1 MDVGTANLVQHHF
14 HRGKARRISAVG
26 HFPGEELQL
35 MLFHAQ
41 VLICVGSC
49 SYGPLGLNT
58 HCVARQNL
66 QTQDIDMDDDGQPA
80 PDPALAPD
88 PNHPLAPL
96 DTALGSRGCSAE
108 HTGAE
113 LEGEHPARL
122 SSHERK

>member
-1 MDVGTANLVQHHF
+1 M
-14 HRGKARRISAVG
+14 G

-66 QTQDIDMDDDGQPA
+66 QTQDIDTDDDGQPA
-80 PDPALAPD
+80 PDPALAPGT
-88 PNHPLAPL
+88 PVIPWHLWTPLWGPEDAVL
-96 DTALGSRGCSAE
+96 STLGQNSRVSIQPGSLLCQVS
-108 HTGAE
+108 
-113 LEGEHPARL
+113 
-122 SSHERK
+122 